1 MKEWKKIEGLISVYN
16 NRAKIITWNRTKSAH
31 KDETVLLLL
40 HFNRHYAVREW
51 VEEIC
56 KMVFE
61 RVALIAS
68 NGAKQKQK
76 NKNKLRISLT
86 RTIKMVSVWYCKV
99 AQTLNSKLIFFLHL
113 ICFSFHIFSIILHG
127 SFLSLFS
134 RYSWCVS
141 GGLGLLGPFV
151 LNLTAFCFNN
161 KSTERGCEYTSHL
174 GENQHNFSFASS
186 KDNATTPTTTSS

>member
-16 NRAKIITWNRTKSAH
+16 NRAKIITWKRTKSAQ

-51 VEEIC
+51 VNEIC

-99 AQTLNSKLIFFLHL
+99 AQTLNSKLIFFLT
-113 ICFSFHIFSIILHG
+113 
-127 SFLSLFS
+127 
-134 RYSWCVS
+134 
-141 GGLGLLGPFV
+141 
-151 LNLTAFCFNN
+151 LNLLFFSYFFYNSSWKFSLAFF
-161 KSTERGCEYTSHL
+161 TLLLVCEWWSGLTRPVCAQLNGFLH
-174 GENQHNFSFASS
+174 
-186 KDNATTPTTTSS
+186 